1 FARRLLSRT
10 PPGGSYRLLYGT
22 GRAVSPQYDLGHY
35 LEAGPGKPL
44 YSSLSLGPEETT
56 ANYRDPRPFSERH
69 PSLLWISLGI
79 AVVLIGLTAL
89 KTLRT
94 PTPSEPP
101 NPS

>member
-1 FARRLLSRT
+1 MAVVRANTL
-10 PPGGSYRLLYGT
+10 GGYRLLYGNE
-22 GRAVSPQYDLGHY
+22 RAGSPEYDLGQY
-35 LEAGPGKPL
+35 LEAGTAKPV

-56 ANYRDPRPFSERH
+56 ANYRDPRPFSEQH

-94 PTPSEPP
+94 PTRSEPP
-101 NPS
+101 DAS